1 MPQLLL
7 LMVVLLAVLAIAV
20 IWRFHPAQMSLMKK
34 DSQLNEALARLVSS
48 EQMVNKLQGELMHAA
63 RSDTLS
69 GKILTHLP
77 LACFF
82 CDEQGQVLYLNPT
95 AEIISQSPKE
105 NFISHKLDD
114 TLPLKNSDKSASLK
128 LFNEVAQG
136 QKQVLIDDAWL
147 VTPNGTVSVSVRM
160 TAIREDAALKGGIL
174 LLYENIGKSA
184 QEEDAKAFTAQ
195 AAHELRTP
203 LTIITSTISM
213 IKENRDKLPPAQ
225 QDELFEG
232 VTDAAEKL
240 TTLVNDIIDISRLER
255 GKLEVKQETFDLIEL
270 SKKVVKNFE
279 QMAAQKKLFLHHD
292 VESYALPKVHAD
304 KARVEEILTNL
315 ISNALKYTFQGSV
328 TVTHTTENHHVI
340 TLVTDT
346 GVGIPEREKSL
357 LFHKFQQVGEARK
370 LGTEKSTGLGL
381 YIAQKL
387 AQRMGGDITIVESEP
402 GKGSTFKLTL
412 PAVTSA

>member
-1 MPQLLL
+1 MPQVLLL
-7 LMVVLLAVLAIAV
+7 LVVLLAVLAIAA
-20 IWRFHPAQMSLMKK
+20 IWRFHPAQLSLMKK
-34 DSQLNEALARLVSS
+34 DSQLNEALTRLVSS

-63 RSDTLS
+63 RTDTLS

-82 CDEQGQVLYLNPT
+82 CNEQGQVLYVNPT

-114 TLPLKNSDKSASLK
+114 TLPLKNNDKSTALK

-136 QKQVLIDDAWL
+136 QKQVLVNDAWL
-147 VTPNGTVSVSVRM
+147 ITPNGTVSVSVRM

-174 LLYENIGKSA
+174 LLHENIGKSA

-213 IKENRDKLPPAQ
+213 IKENRNKLPPAQ

-255 GKLEVKQETFDLIEL
+255 GKLEVKQEAFDLIEL
-270 SKKVVKNFE
+270 SQKVVKNFE
-279 QMAAQKKLFLHHD
+279 QLAAQKKLFLHHD
-292 VESYALPKVHAD
+292 VESYALPKVQAD

-315 ISNALKYTFQGSV
+315 ISNALKYTFQGSI
-328 TVTHTTENHHVI
+328 TVSHTTENHHVV

-381 YIAQKL
+381 YIAHKL
-387 AQRMGGDITIVESEP
+387 AERMGGALTIVASEP

-412 PAVTSA
+412 PAITKT